1 MLLLPW
7 TIHSFI
13 SLKLC
18 DYAVLLKEK
27 HPFPNI
33 LSIMW
38 REGCELASKH
48 QKYKHSS
55 FDCAHLALF
64 GFLFFFFFKAAALE
78 SRCHRGGPAAVI
90 SRTGVRSGVR
100 GSASGSQADWYD
112 CAGRGEA
119 GCAGTVP
126 QVFHKYLR
134 ACFYAEARVTHFYH
148 TGWVRHRSAPRCFK
162 VPWLRRGP

>member
-64 GFLFFFFFKAAALE
+64 GFLFFFFFLRLQLWSHVVIVVAQLLSLA
-78 SRCHRGGPAAVI
+78 GQGFAV
-90 SRTGVRSGVR
+90 G
-100 GSASGSQADWYD
+100 
-112 CAGRGEA
+112 
-119 GCAGTVP
+119 
-126 QVFHKYLR
+126 
-134 ACFYAEARVTHFYH
+134 
-148 TGWVRHRSAPRCFK
+148 
-162 VPWLRRGP
+162 